1 MSRIMAALKADDDVG
16 LLGEPVDDLAFAF
29 VAPLRTNHDH
39 IGHEVSFLRAAEVRI
54 VSKLQRLTPKA
65 ALYQIKDA
73 SRPGKSPGARREM
86 HQRQPMP
93 VSNSPL
99 PILAS
104 PPLTTPDDFALCK
117 ADPRQNCG
125 NNGSPDERRAGDVI
139 GSRLG
144 AWRAAISG
152 GTPACR

>member
-1 MSRIMAALKADDDVG
+1 MRPDQASHR
-16 LLGEPVDDLAFAF
+16 
-29 VAPLRTNHDH
+29 
-39 IGHEVSFLRAAEVRI
+39 VRDARCI
-54 VSKLQRLTPKA
+54 
-65 ALYQIKDA
+65 DA
-73 SRPGKSPGARREM
+73 S
-86 HQRQPMP
+86 QMP
-93 VSNSPL
+93 VSNGPL

-152 GTPACR
+152 GTPACRHRSAPSGATPLAHAGYATVVRSSFWFITGQVGA

>member
-1 MSRIMAALKADDDVG
+1 MRPDQASHR
-16 LLGEPVDDLAFAF
+16 
-29 VAPLRTNHDH
+29 
-39 IGHEVSFLRAAEVRI
+39 VRDARCI
-54 VSKLQRLTPKA
+54 
-65 ALYQIKDA
+65 DA
-73 SRPGKSPGARREM
+73 S
-86 HQRQPMP
+86 QMP
-93 VSNSPL
+93 VSNGPF

-144 AWRAAISG
+144 AWRAAEIRRDTRMSSSER
-152 GTPACR
+152 ALRREEE